1 MKSMTCSALGGACDE
16 VFQAETFEEIS
27 QLSMQ
32 HGKQMFA
39 QNDQTHIKAMESM
52 QILMQNGEIDAWM
65 QQKRNE
71 FNSL

>member
-1 MKSMTCSALGGACDE
+1 MKSMTCSALGGAFDE

-39 QNDQTHIKAMESM
+39 QNDQAHIKAMESM

>member
-1 MKSMTCSALGGACDE
+1 MTCSALGGACDE

-39 QNDQTHIKAMESM
+39 QNDQAHIKAMESM